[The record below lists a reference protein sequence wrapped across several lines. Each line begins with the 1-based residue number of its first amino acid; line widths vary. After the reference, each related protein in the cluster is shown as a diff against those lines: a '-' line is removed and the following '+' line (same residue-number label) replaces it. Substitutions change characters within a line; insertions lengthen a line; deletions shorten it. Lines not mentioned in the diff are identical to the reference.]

1 MFAPANG
8 NNIQQGER
16 LPSAEHV
23 FYAWYHPTLSI
34 HLYSHPMRGCMSC
47 TDCLSHLTEEGTKAW
62 RSHIAGRMQD
72 QCWEDSKGEIKNQ
85 SAESTWNGFTKSISS
100 LSTTCVLTRSW
111 GYRKHLMQSGEKYV
125 GENTGGSPSLPFYWM
140 SRVNNIEMDVQGPVS
155 LGLKDLFSQLG
166 GALLLWALF

>member
-8 NNIQQGER
+8 NSIQQGER
-16 LPSAEHV
+16 LPSAERV
-23 FYAWYHPTLSI
+23 FCAWYHPTLSI
-34 HLYSHPMRGCMSC
+34 HLYSHPMRGCVSC

-62 RSHIAGRMQD
+62 RSHIAGRMQN
-72 QCWEDSKGEIKNQ
+72 QCWEDSKGEIKNP

-111 GYRKHLMQSGEKYV
+111 EIQETPHAIWWEMRWWTHR
-125 GENTGGSPSLPFYWM
+125 GSPSLPFYWM
-140 SRVNNIEMDVQGPVS
+140 SRVNNIAMDVQGPVS

-166 GALLLWALF
+166 ETLLLSALF